1 MIKIMRTCHGY
12 SLTSTGSPPAIL
24 CDLLARPHLQLAS
37 EEPAS
42 FIIIK
47 FPHNQAMVD
56 CFRKDAI
63 YHNLSRNGWLLCFC
77 EEKTR
82 KFCRLQIRSG
92 APECKTTRHR
102 DFEEITW
109 RHALAIHPGTVSIAP
124 PMTISLKPKGLIFN
138 ARFTKKSKG

>member
-1 MIKIMRTCHGY
+1 MFVYDNNLILMIKIMRTCHGY

-47 FPHNQAMVD
+47 FPHNQAVVD

-63 YHNLSRNGWLLCFC
+63 YHNLSRNGSSLCICEKKLLSLADQ
-77 EEKTR
+77 KWRTR
-82 KFCRLQIRSG
+82 
-92 APECKTTRHR
+92 
-102 DFEEITW
+102 
-109 RHALAIHPGTVSIAP
+109 V
-124 PMTISLKPKGLIFN
+124 
-138 ARFTKKSKG
+138 